1 MAVIDN
7 SPLMGQ
13 AWDKVTSGVVK
24 SLEHDPRMVDLNAR
38 IKEVLG
44 EGGNIT
50 METFGL
56 ANDGSGTIDRVNQY
70 DLKDGKVTLGDN
82 LLMVTGMDQRPSDP
96 IDSTFQFSDLTG
108 AGVQTQPDGVRS
120 LILFQDLGGNNKTVF
135 RLTKR

>member
-44 EGGNIT
+44 EGG
-50 METFGL
+50 
-56 ANDGSGTIDRVNQY
+56 
-70 DLKDGKVTLGDN
+70 KVTLGDN

-96 IDSTFQFSDLTG
+96 IDSTFQLSDLTG